1 MQIGDI
7 VRLKKD
13 VHLYGSMF
21 QKLSGKYGVIIHIMG
36 NHIQL
41 KMLEESDGW
50 TCFIKMDN
58 VETICK

>member
-7 VRLKKD
+7 VRLKTD
-13 VHLYGSMF
+13 GLYGSMF

-50 TCFIKMDN
+50 TCFIKMDS
-58 VETICK
+58 VETICN

>member
-13 VHLYGSMF
+13 GLYGSMF
-21 QKLSGKYGVIIHIMG
+21 GKLSGKYGVIIHIMG

-41 KMLEESDGW
+41 KMLEESNGC
-50 TCFIKMDN
+50 TYFIKMDS

>member
-13 VHLYGSMF
+13 GLYGSMF

-41 KMLEESDGW
+41 KMLEESNGC
-50 TCFIKMDN
+50 TYLMKMDS
-58 VETICK
+58 VEILCK

>member
-13 VHLYGSMF
+13 GLYGSMF

-41 KMLEESDGW
+41 KMLEESNGC
-50 TCFIKMDN
+50 TYFIKMDS

>member
-13 VHLYGSMF
+13 GNYGSMF
-21 QKLSGKYGVIIHIMG
+21 GKLSGKYGVIIHIMG

-41 KMLEESDGW
+41 KMLEESGGC
-50 TCFIKMDN
+50 THFIGKDS
-58 VETICK
+58 VEILCE